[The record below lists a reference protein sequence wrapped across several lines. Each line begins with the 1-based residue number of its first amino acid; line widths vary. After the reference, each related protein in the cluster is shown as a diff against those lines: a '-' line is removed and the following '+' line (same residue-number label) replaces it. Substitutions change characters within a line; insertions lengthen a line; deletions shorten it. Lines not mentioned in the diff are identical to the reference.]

1 MNQPLPP
8 PPPPGFQYAQAPA
21 APAPVPA
28 QAYAPP
34 PAATPSFQPSA
45 PQFHAQGFAAPAPQ
59 GFNQAPAP
67 QGFAAPAPQGFN
79 QAPAQPQAPSLNGIA
94 VSDLNLMPQ
103 QNLNGTTRFK
113 VTSYLLSNR
122 QSGPAYTVGLQVEAS
137 NAADLSGAQPLPAG
151 AKFNVLFK
159 ISYDPRKQGG
169 DKSRKKFVA
178 ACFGQNVNA
187 AIDFDAAD
195 AQLRARDFNAQPLTL
210 DLDQRVNYGRP
221 VLDNNTK
228 QPLPGQ
234 WWSDSNW
241 RLVSG

>member
-21 APAPVPA
+21 APAPAPA

-34 PAATPSFQPSA
+34 PAAPAQPQ
-45 PQFHAQGFAAPAPQ
+45 QFAYAAA
-59 GFNQAPAP
+59 AP

-178 ACFGQNVNA
+178 ACFGANVNA